1 VVLLEV
7 VKNERLMFQWCR
19 LARRMP
25 LSEPVA
31 IVICNRDNKTYIMSE
46 TTNTVT
52 PATTT
57 PCACACAPKAQ
68 PAAAP
73 AAQPQPQPA
82 AAPAPA
88 APKAGKRNFRKR

>member
-1 VVLLEV
+1 MREV
-7 VKNERLMFQWCR
+7 AWNKRLMFQWR
-19 LARRMP
+19 SVARGMRWG
-25 LSEPVA
+25 EPVA
-31 IVICNRDNKTYIMSE
+31 LLTSNRDNKTYIMSE

-57 PCACACAPKAQ
+57 PCACACEPKAQ
-68 PAAAP
+68 PVAAP